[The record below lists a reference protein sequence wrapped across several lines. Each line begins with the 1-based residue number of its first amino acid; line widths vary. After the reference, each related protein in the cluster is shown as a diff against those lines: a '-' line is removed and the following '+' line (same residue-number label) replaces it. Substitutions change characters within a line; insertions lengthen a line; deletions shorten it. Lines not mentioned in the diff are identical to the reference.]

1 MLLDFLW
8 ERYIGLM
15 VGFTCFR
22 YLFLGIPAFMNL
34 KSIKDKSIIP
44 LVIISMIYLVLMMYS
59 NVPLYVDSL
68 LPDGW
73 EAQTSLGYFY
83 TLGLFLLLSKL
94 YLKTK
99 TSKLKQYITH
109 VGTISWEVFLVQMVL
124 IGSGVLNTISSR
136 LFNSLYLQ
144 LSFTVIS
151 SFFISLLLA
160 EIYKKILV
168 RVFKIS

>member
-22 YLFLGIPAFMNL
+22 YLFLSVPAYMYKKGVN
-34 KSIKDKSIIP
+34 IKRIIP
-44 LVIISMIYLVLMMYS
+44 LLIFSMIYLVLMLYS
-59 NVPLYVDSL
+59 NVPLYVDPI

-94 YLKTK
+94 YSKLK

-109 VGTISWEVFLVQMVL
+109 VGTISWEVFLIQMVL
-124 IGSGVLNTISSR
+124 IGSGILNLASSK
-136 LFNSLYLQ
+136 LFDSAYLQ
-144 LSFTVIS
+144 LSFTVIAALI
-151 SFFISLLLA
+151 ISLLFA
-160 EIYKKILV
+160 ELYKKILG
-168 RVFKIS
+168 RVFQVE

>member
-8 ERYIGLM
+8 ERNIGLM

-22 YLFLGIPAFMNL
+22 YLFLGVPAFMHL
-34 KSIKDKSIIP
+34 KSIKYKSIIP
-44 LVIISMIYLVLMMYS
+44 LVIISIIYLVLMLYS
-59 NVPLYVDSL
+59 NVSLYADPI

-83 TLGLFLLLSKL
+83 TLALFLLLSKL

-99 TSKLKQYITH
+99 TSKLKQYIFH
-109 VGTISWEVFLVQMVL
+109 IGTISWEVFLVQMVL
-124 IGSGVLNTISSR
+124 IGSGVLNTVSSR
-136 LFNSLYLQ
+136 LFSSSYFQ

-151 SFFISLLLA
+151 ALFISLLFA
-160 EIYKKILV
+160 EIYKKILG

>member
-22 YLFLGIPAFMNL
+22 YLFLGVPSFMYL
-34 KSIKDKSIIP
+34 KGIKSKNIIP
-44 LVIISMIYLVLMMYS
+44 FVVFSIIYLVLILYS
-59 NVPLYVDSL
+59 NISLYADPI

-73 EAQTSLGYFY
+73 EAQTCLGYFY
-83 TLGLFLLLSKL
+83 TLALFLLLSKL
-94 YLKTK
+94 YLKSK

-124 IGSGVLNTISSR
+124 IGSGVLNTVSSK
-136 LFNSLYLQ
+136 LFNSSYLQ
-144 LSFTVIS
+144 LLFTILAAL
-151 SFFISLLLA
+151 FISLLFA
-160 EIYKKILV
+160 DIYKKILG
-168 RVFKIS
+168 RVFQI

>member
-22 YLFLGIPAFMNL
+22 YLFLGIPAFLYL
-34 KSIKDKSIIP
+34 KGVKGKSIIP
-44 LVIISMIYLVLMMYS
+44 LVIISMIYLVLMLYS
-59 NVPLYVDSL
+59 NVPLYADPI

-73 EAQTSLGYFY
+73 EAQTCLGYFY
-83 TLGLFLLLSKL
+83 TLALFFIIVNL
-94 YLKTK
+94 YLKSK

-109 VGTISWEVFLVQMVL
+109 VGTISWEIFLIQMVL
-124 IGSGVLNTISSR
+124 IGSGVLNTVSSR
-136 LFNSLYLQ
+136 LFNSSYLH

-151 SFFISLLLA
+151 ALFISLLLA
-160 EIYKKILV
+160 EIYKKILDC
-168 RVFKIS
+168 VFKIS